1 MILLYIGLGCIFD
14 AMAAMILTMPF
25 VYPLVIG
32 QLGFDPIWWGIMNV
46 MIIEIGMITPPVG
59 INIFVLHGMRPDLK
73 LKEIYRGITPFIA
86 VDILRIVIF
95 LLFPG
100 LMLALV

>member
-1 MILLYIGLGCIFD
+1 
-14 AMAAMILTMPF
+14 
-25 VYPLVIG
+25 VG
-32 QLGFDPIWWGIMNV
+32 QLGFDPVWWGIMNV

-73 LKEIYRGITPFIA
+73 LAQIYRGIVPFIV
-86 VDILRIVIF
+86 VDVVRIAIF

-100 LMLALV
+100 LMLVFV

>member
-1 MILLYIGLGCIFD
+1 
-14 AMAAMILTMPF
+14 
-25 VYPLVIG
+25 
-32 QLGFDPIWWGIMNV
+32 MNV